1 MQTRQGRASHPR
13 SPPVPGEPRRFL
25 RLPLSDFIAPLVL
38 GGLVLTSELAL
49 FRRAGVLIGDTGKEF
64 GVPWELV
71 AGKVLY
77 RDVFW
82 PYGPFPPIAHSLLF
96 RAFGAH
102 SDVLLLLAAL
112 LSAALVLTVYAAVRS
127 FAGTGYALGAAIC
140 VLAFSATSNYVALP
154 YSYATLWATVFSL
167 LAALTLSLCTDPRM
181 RRPSFLF
188 AAAGCL
194 TGMVLLCK
202 FTVALALIPPAV
214 LATILRS
221 RIPAVSRGH
230 TIEAGRIS
238 RALSWYAVC
247 LAFAGVLP
255 LGLAYLL
262 TRPASFAFQA
272 MGGFHLVNVR
282 AGQLYSHLVD
292 CLLWRD
298 GISAENLATAGMVYC
313 VLALT
318 VASVVAGANRVRRAP
333 GKVALSPAQ
342 ASSSPSPFALFAV
355 LNLSQLNSTVHAP
368 YLFPAALIAFLA
380 SARHPRDAVHRSGMP
395 RVAQM
400 TLVLLLAF
408 SLALAA
414 GRMHGFLTRS
424 VRIKT
429 PTWDLWLA
437 GENAQGL
444 AATVK
449 YIQAA
454 VPPGRLLVSNDV
466 DYLYFMTGRTNPFG
480 FYYSY
485 YEPFNVTDQRDAFL
499 GRLAAASISLLVTG
513 VDAFDNTYQDN
524 VYTSVTGQGICRGFV
539 RVDHPECEPFAIWV
553 PGRPPPQTITAE
565 AQGPRSSSSTSGARL
580 PLAGSARTLPP

>member
-1 MQTRQGRASHPR
+1 MGSRPP
-13 SPPVPGEPRRFL
+13 SPHSTSGARRFL
-25 RLPLSDFIAPLVL
+25 LAHDAAAILLVGTL
-38 GGLVLTSELAL
+38 IWGLQCAL
-49 FRRAGVLIGDTGKEF
+49 FRRAGALIGDTGKEF
-64 GVPWELV
+64 GVPWEMA

-167 LAALTLSLCTDPRM
+167 LAALTLSLATDPRM
-181 RRPSFLF
+181 RRPSVLF

-221 RIPAVSRGH
+221 RIPAVSKVH

-238 RALSWYAVC
+238 RALTWYAVC
-247 LAFAGVLP
+247 LGFAGVLP
-255 LGLAYLL
+255 LGLSYLL

-282 AGQLYSHLVD
+282 AGQLYGHLLD

-298 GISAENLATAGMVYC
+298 GISVENLATAGMVYC

-318 VASVVAGANRVRRAP
+318 VASVIAGANRVRRAP
-333 GKVALSPAQ
+333 GEVALSPGQ
-342 ASSSPSPFALFAV
+342 ASSSPLPFVLFAV

-380 SARHPRDAVHRSGMP
+380 SAGHPRDAVHRPGKP
-395 RVAQM
+395 RVAA
-400 TLVLLLAF
+400 LVLALLLVF

-414 GRMHGFLTRS
+414 GRIHGFLARS
-424 VRIKT
+424 VRITT
-429 PTWDLWLA
+429 PTWDLWLPA
-437 GENAQGL
+437 ESGPGL

-449 YIQAA
+449 CIQST
-454 VPPGRLLVSNDV
+454 VPPGQLLVSNDV
-466 DYLYFMTGRTNPFG
+466 DYLYFMTGRRNPFG

-499 GRLAAASISLLVTG
+499 GRLATASISLLVTG

-553 PGRPPPQTITAE
+553 PGRPPPQTTPAE
-565 AQGPRSSSSTSGARL
+565 AQSPQAHRNTSGARL